1 MFVHKIDNDL
11 IHLVLG
17 KFMDIFN
24 VSQDQLKNVYG
35 LNATWAIKSTNKN
48 MYRIVPADI

>member
-1 MFVHKIDNDL
+1 MFVNKIDNDL

-35 LNATWAIKSTNKN
+35 LFNATCAIKSTNKK
-48 MYRIVPADI
+48 RRR